1 MAIELK
7 NMAKVVIPE
16 ELRLEILGSYF
27 HTARNGDQI
36 KNYLYNKKEG
46 YFLLPLNERKLAGVA
61 KRLNE
66 TVVDLR
72 STGDAL
78 VSPFSLNPAFSFR
91 SHQLEPA
98 NALLDHCK
106 AHNYGVLHAG
116 CGCGKTVVMT
126 WVAGHLNT
134 RVLIL
139 VDMGSLQTQWQ
150 EAFKLV
156 WNKEAQILDRSAVEF
171 ADVCIVTFQLL
182 HSNPDLLET
191 IRKKFGCVL
200 LDEFH
205 STQSTTRRNVLMRLN
220 SKYRIGC
227 TATLM
232 KKGFSEEVL
241 TDLVSDISVTMV
253 DHSELKPDVY
263 FVPSPTTFVSNNPDD
278 WGKIMSKLGK
288 DSHRNQFV
296 LKLAHDQITRGRR
309 VLVIGVTVKSL
320 QEVYN
325 TLKQLEGCRPKL
337 YVGSTTLAQDKEL
350 RDQVA
355 NGTINCVLTV
365 KKGDKGLDL
374 PSLDCLILARPNNSE
389 AFVTQIAGRVVRY
402 VAGKPNPE
410 VYDVVDR
417 GSLAETFAKN
427 RRRWYQRLGY
437 SVKNY
442 IDGSSL
448 V

>member
-7 NMAKVVIPE
+7 NMARVEIPE

-36 KNYLYNKKEG
+36 KNYLYNKQDG
-46 YFLLPLNERKLAGVA
+46 YFLLPLNERKLASVA

-66 TVVDLR
+66 TIVDLR
-72 STGDAL
+72 SMGDPL
-78 VSPFSLNPAFSFR
+78 RSPYILNPAFCFR
-91 SHQLEPA
+91 PHQIEPA
-98 NALLDHCK
+98 SALLSHCE

-156 WNKEAQILDRSAVEF
+156 WNKDAQILDRSATEF

-182 HSNPDLLET
+182 HSNPGLLET

-241 TDLVSDISVTMV
+241 TDMVSDVSVTMV

-263 FVPSPTTFVSNNPDD
+263 FVPSPTKLISNNPDD

-288 DSHRNQFV
+288 DGPRNQFV
-296 LKLAHDQITRGRR
+296 LELAHDQITKGRK
-309 VLVIGVTVKSL
+309 VLVIGVTVESL
-320 QEVYN
+320 KGIHN
-325 TLKQLEGCRPKL
+325 ALKQLDGCRPKL

-355 NGTINCVLTV
+355 EGTVNCVLTV

-402 VAGKPNPE
+402 VEGKPNPE
-410 VYDVVDR
+410 IYDVVDQ

-427 RRRWYQRLGY
+427 RRRWYQRLKY
-437 SVKNY
+437 PVKNSL
-442 IDGSSL
+442 DGSSL
-448 V
+448 A